1 MNLLHES
8 GPQVLLSSRCRHS
21 GSAQRRTERLTSSV
35 ARAAAGGALA
45 LAVLFA
51 SRHAHAGGPI
61 GGNGQ
66 PITTSD
72 YALDLYQG
80 PLFAGTRVTG
90 LGGAYVAISEDV
102 DGDLQNPAAPAV
114 RPFFSYTFFDYWL
127 GFGLTFPATLQNMDF
142 FNSGSKTNVTNPPD
156 AFVFFTPA
164 LNLQFG
170 NFGIGYSLAM
180 QQYSLSSA
188 EPSDADQQPF

>member
-66 PITTSD
+66 PITTSE
-72 YALDLYQG
+72 YSLDLYQG
-80 PLFAGTRVTG
+80 PLFAGSRVTG
-90 LGGAYVAISEDV
+90 LGGAYVAI
-102 DGDLQNPAAPAV
+102 A
-114 RPFFSYTFFDYWL
+114 
-127 GFGLTFPATLQNMDF
+127 
-142 FNSGSKTNVTNPPD
+142 
-156 AFVFFTPA
+156 
-164 LNLQFG
+164 
-170 NFGIGYSLAM
+170 
-180 QQYSLSSA
+180 
-188 EPSDADQQPF
+188 